1 MWWLTVKVERVHHY
15 PDIPLHP
22 NWLAVW
28 SFSLI
33 GIIHS
38 QNPKTAGFANRWK
51 WLALDVINCRH
62 RIQSKTPTHK
72 KTKFGIKTSLAVT
85 QSGIVFIVLHEVIK
99 NVPVL
104 ALKEKKKKLRQN
116 PLQKM
121 TNAYNRRDHQSL
133 CWRFV
138 GFWFP
143 HRWA

>member
-1 MWWLTVKVERVHHY
+1 LVDRLVVFPYR
-15 PDIPLHP
+15 DHP
-22 NWLAVW
+22 FPGPENGR
-28 SFSLI
+28 FCK
-33 GIIHS
+33 
-38 QNPKTAGFANRWK
+38 QMKMAGAGCN
-51 WLALDVINCRH
+51 NCSH

-104 ALKEKKKKLRQN
+104 PLKEKKKLRQN

-133 CWRFV
+133 CLRFV
-138 GFWFP
+138 GF
-143 HRWA
+143 